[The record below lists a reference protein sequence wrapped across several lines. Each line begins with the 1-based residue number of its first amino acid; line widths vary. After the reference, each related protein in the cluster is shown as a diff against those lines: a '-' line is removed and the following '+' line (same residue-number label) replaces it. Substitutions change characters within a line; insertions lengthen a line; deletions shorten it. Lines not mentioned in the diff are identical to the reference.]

1 MKKHSYVIIALLLA
15 FSLAFLSACNNT
27 EPPAQL
33 GDDSS
38 SVSTVSSAESEEESS
53 DEPSDDTSLTS
64 DDTFIPEMSLE
75 ESSQAAEESSEAVQ
89 SVEESSEPEQSAE
102 ESSEPEEPVSIPP
115 EGTPSTLVPVLE
127 FGYGDGDYELGY
139 GEPDEDGRREGPQ
152 GMWLNGNEILIN
164 DSLNHRLLVYCDGK
178 LIDKV
183 DTSKY
188 PYTFNCAITDEY
200 YYLVD
205 KYGNAA
211 YRVDRK
217 TKKFEEMEIEG
228 SNGEEGWSYHFIRN
242 PKDSTIDI
250 YAYGGSSYDE
260 KRNTIIGLKVT
271 PTPEV
276 CTWNYLYWPPYQIVN
291 FEEGGWHMWDCD
303 GQLDFDYA
311 ISPITLIEDTDKLKT
326 HCYYVLSEE
335 ARTSAIACQHM
346 TYDDGENGTS
356 YYTVYTKVVKGGVI
370 AGRYITPSWNPPDA
384 ETHYNEDFHNFSN
397 FRHIVTDERDLLV
410 VDGDETHVGIYKVVF
425 GMDEIPFN

>member
-15 FSLAFLSACNNT
+15 FGLAFLSACNNT

-38 SVSTVSSAESEEESS
+38 SVSTVSGAESEEESS

-64 DDTFIPEMSLE
+64 DDTSIPEMSLE
-75 ESSQAAEESSEAVQ
+75 ESSQAAEKSSEAVQ
-89 SVEESSEPEQSAE
+89 SVE

-228 SNGEEGWSYHFIRN
+228 SNGEDGWSYHFIRY

-250 YAYGGSSYDE
+250 YGRRNDASE

-276 CTWNYLYWPPYQIVN
+276 CTWNNLYMPPYQIADFN
-291 FEEGGWHMWDCD
+291 DERGYGWIFWDYD
-303 GQLDFDYA
+303 GQLDIDYA

-326 HCYYVLSEE
+326 YRHYVLSEE

-356 YYTVYTKVVKGGVI
+356 YYTVYTKIVKHGVI
-370 AGRYITPSWNPPDA
+370 AGRCIIPSWNPCDDA
-384 ETHYNEDFHNFSN
+384 ETHSNEDIHNFSN